1 MGKEDSSGP
10 VELKGDDSEKEEI
23 DNNTNTEVRCEKVL
37 TVLSYFKASA
47 GFVDKVN
54 IITFNLQVLHHPYG
68 ICQLTCKIL
77 YEMFL
82 LEEKN

>member
-1 MGKEDSSGP
+1 MGKEESSGP
-10 VELKGDDSEKEEI
+10 IELKGDDSEKEEI

-37 TVLSYFKASA
+37 TVLSYMYFKASA

-54 IITFNLQVLHHPYG
+54 IITCNLQVLHHPYG
-68 ICQLTCKIL
+68 IYQLTCKIL

-82 LEEKN
+82 